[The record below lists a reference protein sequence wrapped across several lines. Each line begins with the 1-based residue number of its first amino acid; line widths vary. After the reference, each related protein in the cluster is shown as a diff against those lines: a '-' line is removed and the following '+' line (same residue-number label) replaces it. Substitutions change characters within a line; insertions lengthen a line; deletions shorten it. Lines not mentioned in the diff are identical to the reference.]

1 MEELGSRK
9 FKDMIY
15 TEIAR
20 MGKAMADPKRLE
32 ILDLLLQAEKNV
44 ELLANETGMSM
55 ASTSH
60 HLQILK
66 EAKLVADRRAGKF
79 IYYSIREAGVISW
92 RTISRLAEENIAEV
106 KKLMNDFFKSEDEVN
121 AIDYAEFMRQVMK
134 DQIVLLDVRPANEYE
149 ADHIPGSISMPLKDL
164 ADEIRKLSKK
174 HGGLRS
180 GGNYAGDFPRSNVAN
195 SQTSRKK
202 IVAYCRG
209 RYCVL
214 SHEAVE
220 ILKAKGFKAY
230 RLPDSVA
237 DFRDKSVSL
246 SRKRKKYETGFCNIF

>member
-1 MEELGSRK
+1 MEELDSRK

-20 MGKAMADPKRLE
+20 VGKAMADPKRLE
-32 ILDLLLQAEKNV
+32 ILDLLFQAEKNV

-79 IYYSIREAGVISW
+79 IYYRIKEAGVTSW

-134 DQIVLLDVRPANEYE
+134 NQIVLLDVRPANEYE

-164 ADEIRKLSKK
+164 ADEIRKLS
-174 HGGLRS
+174 GSRPGFSSIGRWPGFS
-180 GGNYAGDFPRSNVAN
+180 ITG
-195 SQTSRKK
+195 RKK

-237 DFRDKSVSL
+237 DFRDKSMVSH
-246 SRKRKKYETGFCNIF
+246 